1 MFDFANG
8 PGDHNLLLANRWT
21 SNEAEWS
28 IRRGGPNRSLVVQ
41 DFWELNQWQHVVA
54 TVDDS
59 GLMKLY
65 SNGELKGSY
74 LGHLPQGVTRTRQY
88 VGRSN
93 WGNDWYFMGMIDD
106 LRVYDRA
113 ISRDEVETIYRGDL
127 EQTVILGGEDPSVTL
142 FWGDEDA
149 GETTDINASSSGW
162 DNSVLLGVNSVG
174 SLEYAL
180 SGLPS
185 GKIFYYRLMVE
196 NSAGPSWSAVSTFST
211 GNFEF
216 STDSVVGGDML
227 LWLDSSDIDADGDPT
242 NEPFGGKVDFWRDK
256 SGGGRHAGNGNGP
269 DLQINRW
276 NNLSTLKFDG
286 NSQQP
291 FAWRIRCF

>member
-1 MFDFANG
+1 MYGGAIWTDGLGGQFGTALKFDGSNQAYVEWVISVLKCYQLCRLGYKENLGNWQRMFDFANG

-28 IRRGGPNRSLVVQ
+28 IRRGGTNRSLVVQ

-113 ISRDEVETIYRGDL
+113 ISRDEVETIYSGDL
-127 EQTVILGGEDPSVTL
+127 EKTVILGGESFGDS

-162 DNSVLLGVNSVG
+162 DNSVSLGVNSVG

-185 GKIFYYRLMVE
+185 GRF
-196 NSAGPSWSAVSTFST
+196 
-211 GNFEF
+211 
-216 STDSVVGGDML
+216 L
-227 LWLDSSDIDADGDPT
+227 LP
-242 NEPFGGKVDFWRDK
+242 
-256 SGGGRHAGNGNGP
+256 
-269 DLQINRW
+269 
-276 NNLSTLKFDG
+276 FDG
-286 NSQQP
+286 
-291 FAWRIRCF
+291 